1 MTHLFP
7 FVDPVRR
14 WVRLTRAASL
24 AILLFFALISGACTR
39 GGTRE
44 ASAEAA
50 ISPPEVRVI
59 QPELKSI
66 EVAIPITGSLVS
78 IVQVDVRTEVAGR
91 LMQAPPRE
99 GEYVTKGQVLARL
112 DDSNF
117 KLSEQQAR
125 AGVVVAEA
133 GVERAKTGVEHA
145 DREME
150 RARQVQASGG
160 ITIKDFQ
167 ASEFAA
173 RDARAQLQLT
183 QAQAQQA
190 RETLAIAE
198 KKVRDCVITAPISAI
213 VQTRTFNEG
222 IYLDLKEIV
231 ARLVDNSQLEM
242 EATVPSAE
250 LGRLQPGQRVRFTV
264 DSFPGQNFAANVVRL
279 APAMIEASRSV
290 RVRIQVPNP
299 DGRLKAGMFA
309 RGEIITGTRPN
320 ALLLPAS
327 AVVRSAADPS
337 QASVI
342 IVENGVTRRREIALG
357 AEQDGRVEVVRGLQS
372 AETLLADPTMAPA
385 DGNPVKVAK
394 RN

>member
-1 MTHLFP
+1 MTHLFQ
-7 FVDPVRR
+7 FVDPARR
-14 WVRLTRAASL
+14 SASL
-24 AILLFFALISGACTR
+24 ARAALLLGLLFLALISGACTR

-50 ISPPEVRVI
+50 IQPSEVRVI

-66 EVAIPITGSLVS
+66 EIAISITGSLVS
-78 IVQVDVRTEVAGR
+78 TVQVDVRTEVPGR
-91 LMQAPPRE
+91 LVQAAPRE
-99 GEYVTKGQVLARL
+99 GEFVTQGQVLARL
-112 DDSNF
+112 DDSNYR
-117 KLSEQQAR
+117 LSEQQAR

-133 GVERAKTGVEHA
+133 VVERARTAVEHA

-160 ITIKDFQ
+160 ITLKDFQ
-167 ASEFAA
+167 ASEFTA
-173 RDARAQLQLT
+173 RDARAQLQLA

-198 KKVRDCVITAPISAI
+198 KKARDCVILAPISAI
-213 VQTRTFNEG
+213 VQTRNVNEG

-264 DSFPGQNFAANVVRL
+264 HSFPGHNFSGDVVRL
-279 APAMIEASRSV
+279 APAMIEASRSI
-290 RVRIQVPNP
+290 RVRIHVPNP

-309 RGEIITGTRPN
+309 RGEIVTGRRPN
-320 ALLLPAS
+320 AVVLPAS
-327 AVVRSAADPS
+327 AVLRSAADPNR
-337 QASVI
+337 ASVVA
-342 IVENGVTRRREIALG
+342 VENGVVHKREIELG
-357 AEQDGRVEVVRGLQS
+357 ADQDGRVEVLRGLRLS
-372 AETLLADPTMAPA
+372 ETVLADPTMAPA
-385 DGNPVKVAK
+385 DGNPVKAK
-394 RN
+394 KN